1 MKRTRIIPHLLL
13 LLATLLAGWPMV
25 NAVQEWMDV
34 RAFEDGLIVVK
45 RPSARA
51 SDWVVWD
58 DIDGSITASWVY
70 PGGPGY
76 RGGIRT
82 GDEFYALEFQQYF
95 NAEDL
100 TNAIAGIDPGQVRDL
115 ILVREGKPIDVSV
128 TFSRQPTFLYPVQGA
143 SGNSLSGPS
152 RLAPFFMSSDSS

>member
-34 RAFEDGLIVVK
+34 RALEDGLIVVK

-58 DIDGSITASWVY
+58 EYTTAVL
-70 PGGPGY
+70 PHRGCIRVEPGY

-82 GDEFYALEFQQYF
+82 GDEFYALRVSAVFQR
-95 NAEDL
+95 
-100 TNAIAGIDPGQVRDL
+100 G
-115 ILVREGKPIDVSV
+115 
-128 TFSRQPTFLYPVQGA
+128 
-143 SGNSLSGPS
+143 GPN
-152 RLAPFFMSSDSS
+152 